1 MNLDRLLTA
10 ILARADTG
18 ARLLVMTG
26 AAAMVAVVS
35 AQVVMRYVFNGSFDW
50 ADEASRIAFVW
61 TMFLAIPLGIRD
73 GTHVGIDLLV
83 ERFPI
88 PVRRTLARAM
98 SALAA
103 LMMLVVLWTSVIVA
117 AQTWSERLGAID
129 MTSSVFFFPV
139 IICAAHGALHLIHLT
154 LVPAPI
160 KPRAGTVEGIRA

>member
-1 MNLDRLLTA
+1 MSADRLLTA
-10 ILARADTG
+10 ILMRADSG

-50 ADEASRIAFVW
+50 ADEVSRIAFVW
-61 TMFLAIPLGIRD
+61 TIFLAIPLGIRD

-83 ERFPI
+83 ERFPVK
-88 PVRRTLARAM
+88 VRQALARIM

-103 LMMLVVLWTSVIVA
+103 GMMLVVLWTSVSVA
-117 AQTWSERLGAID
+117 LSTWSERLGSID
-129 MTSSVFFFPV
+129 LTSSVFFFPV
-139 IICAAHGALHLIHLT
+139 ILGAAHGALHLIHLA

-160 KPRAGTVEGIRA
+160 KTEPAS